1 MCQQL
6 IEAGC
11 CEAEAAQATS
21 SEAQDELCELV
32 KHLLLVGLLADAF
45 WEKQKHYCFLLGIE
59 AVFGGLEI

>member
-1 MCQQL
+1 MYQQL

-21 SEAQDELCELV
+21 SEARDELCELV

-45 WEKQKHYCFLLGIE
+45 WDKNIIAFYLVLKQ
-59 AVFGGLEI
+59 